1 MVELGDEFKIN
12 GKIGV
17 VSFKGNYYDQ
27 DYICVV
33 FEEERT
39 FGIYK
44 YKIENGKYFFAKEDD
59 KEKCSYILADLTT
72 DEIIKQGTKEIDY
85 NE

>member
-33 FEEERT
+33 FEEDRT

-44 YKIENGKYFFAKEDD
+44 YKIENGKYLFAPEED
-59 KEKCSYILADLTT
+59 KEKYSYILADLVT
-72 DEIIKQGTKEIDY
+72 DEVIGQAENKSD